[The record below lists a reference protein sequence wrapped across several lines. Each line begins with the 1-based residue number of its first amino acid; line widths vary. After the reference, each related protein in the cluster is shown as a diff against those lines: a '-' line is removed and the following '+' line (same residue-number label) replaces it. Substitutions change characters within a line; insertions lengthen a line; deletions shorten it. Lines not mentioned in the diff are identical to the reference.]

1 MQRRCL
7 QTAIITII
15 IIIIIIITITIIIT
29 TITTTTTWHKHTDL
43 TSRKACPGF
52 LTKGSLPAGFCRVGR
67 GW

>member
-15 IIIIIIITITIIIT
+15 IIIIITIIT
-29 TITTTTTWHKHTDL
+29 TITTITTTTTTWHKHTDL